1 MTIRSWRATF
11 FAFFGL
17 ALLLAGVPLVARE
30 QQVGFQRIAER
41 HGLTQG
47 GIHCMLQDRLGF
59 MWFGTAEGLVR
70 FDGYRFKVYR
80 HDKTDPHAISGNTV
94 YALHE
99 DEDGMLWLGTAGGGL
114 CRFDPGLEQATTFR
128 REGGVAESGL
138 TVVGLLP
145 TGDGE
150 FWLATWGDGLQRFNP
165 QTGGAAIYRHH
176 PDQPNSLP
184 GNSLHTLLRDSRG
197 RLWVGGKSGLAL
209 FRPETND
216 FQRFVHDPQSADSLS
231 HNNVKHLVEDRRGN
245 LWIATYGGGLN
256 RLNPDSG
263 KVEQV
268 YRRRPDD
275 PHGLTEDKIWVI
287 CPDGYDRFWL
297 GSGNG
302 GLHYFDAAKGTMLRY
317 RHRAGDADSVSDDN
331 ILSLMVDRT
340 GNLWVGGYGG
350 GIDLLT
356 AASRRF
362 SRYAHR
368 PDNPNSLINDNVTAL
383 VQDPFGDLWIGTRA
397 GLSRYRDSRQTY
409 THFRHRAA
417 DRLSLSSDEVTC
429 LTAGA
434 TGVVWVG
441 TRDAGLNRFNRA
453 EGTFTRFPASEQG
466 LSHAYVRTLF
476 EDQLGNFW
484 VGTWGGGLNRFDRKT
499 GRATVYRSRE
509 GDSSSLSF
517 DEVSTVLE
525 DREGR
530 LWVGTFQGLN
540 HMDRKTGRF
549 HRISHDPERLDS
561 LSHNRVV
568 ALLED
573 SQSRLWVGTPGGL
586 NRLRQYDPD
595 FPERA
600 SWQTS
605 AYADGMMSIDVRAM
619 LEDEAGFLWVA
630 TNKGLSKLDPETMT
644 WRHWRPLDGAQPRG
658 YNVAAAARKLSGEL
672 CFGGFGGVSG
682 FLPGDLVDDPY
693 APEIVLT
700 DLLILNQSV
709 KPRVV
714 QPGSPLNVPLR
725 QTEHLDFGYRDRVIS
740 FEFAALHY
748 GNPSQNRY
756 RYQLEG
762 FDKDWVEVGADKRFV
777 TYTELDPGRYT
788 LRVSAANPDGKWT
801 DRPRVVALRMRP
813 PPWRSWWAYA
823 LYFLV
828 FGVLVYAYL
837 RVQRGKLAYERGRV
851 QHLQQVDLMKN
862 QVLATTADQ
871 LRAPLDGMIG
881 LAESFS
887 DSLRRRQI
895 EAPLDQLV
903 LIAQSGRRL
912 RQLVDDILDYTRLA
926 ANTFQ
931 LYPRRVQL
939 PAVAR
944 MVVTLLEAGAR
955 DKGLVLHQQVP
966 ETLPDAAADEYRL
979 QQILFNLI
987 GNAVNHTQQ
996 GSITLSAEVQGAWLR
1011 VSVTDTGVGL
1021 APEQSETMRRALA
1034 SEEMLRLPGAG
1045 LGLAVA
1051 HALVRRH
1058 GGKLCLASSPGRGS
1072 TFSFTLPCA
1081 DASTPTRAA
1090 EPEARAALGLPL
1102 PLHEGDTLAGVRA
1115 VTADE
1120 ATAFLSA
1127 GQFTILIVDD
1137 EQVNRQVL
1145 VNHLSNRDYQTL
1157 EAGDGA
1163 EALALLER
1171 HHEIDLVLLDVVL
1184 PQQSGFEVC
1193 RQIRARR
1200 VLQDL
1205 PVIFLTAKNQV
1216 DDLVE
1221 GFKAGGNDYITKPI
1235 VKNELLSRVKTHL
1248 QLLDVARS
1256 LERQLADQTKQAA
1269 ENKALVTD
1277 LCAELAAFERLLK
1290 VINRQDVMAR
1300 VLQMVLAQGVELFE
1314 GAAQGALLLPTPTR
1328 DRFGFVAALG
1338 RDLTELRDH
1347 STAAA
1352 DVCHWLTEDVETL
1365 AAGVYW
1371 KRHFNLLH
1379 DPGLFGAQALPKS
1392 MMVLELK
1399 PGESLEGYLLF
1410 ENTEDAEAFAGVD
1423 PAQATRF
1430 RELVMAA
1437 VAKCALVAR
1446 LQSSHDELAQTRR
1459 QLVLQDKKASLGSL
1473 AAGMA
1478 DEIQNPLNFINNF
1491 AGLTL
1496 DLVTALSEQLEARE
1510 GEALSG
1516 DLLAGLRED
1525 LHDLRENA
1533 VVIEKHGRRADSIV
1547 SSMSALS
1554 RTSGARRHEANL
1566 NKFIDEY
1573 VSLTYQSLRTRDPG
1587 LVIQF
1592 ERDFDESVGK
1602 VGLVP
1607 QSLSRVF
1614 INLTDNA
1621 AESIAEKR
1629 GLIGEGFVGEIRLQ
1643 TRNLAEGIEI
1653 RFRDNGVGVPRDDFD
1668 RVFEPFFTTKSS
1680 EPGHVGLGLS
1690 MCRDIVVNEH
1700 GGTIK
1705 LSATKDI
1712 FAEVIITLPLR
1723 VSLSPRRRRFLRRL
1737 PSNARRRAVR
1747 RAWLVRRGFGN
1758 CGRHV
1763 MLG

>member
-11 FAFFGL
+11 FVFFGL
-17 ALLLAGVPLVARE
+17 ALLLAGFPLVARE

-41 HGLTQG
+41 HGLSQG

-80 HDKTDPHAISGNTV
+80 HDKTDLHAISGNTV
-94 YALHE
+94 YALYE
-99 DEDGMLWLGTAGGGL
+99 DGDGMLWLGTSGGGL
-114 CRFDPGLEQATTFR
+114 CRFDPGLEQATAFR
-128 REGGVAESGL
+128 ADGGTAQSGL
-138 TVVGLLP
+138 TVAALLP
-145 TGDGE
+145 AGEGE

-165 QTGGAAIYRHH
+165 KTGRSAIYRHH

-209 FRPETND
+209 YRPETND
-216 FQRFVHDPQSADSLS
+216 FARFVASPEVADSLS
-231 HNNVKHLVEDRRGN
+231 HNNVKHLVENRHGN

-256 RLNPDSG
+256 LFNPDSG

-275 PHGLTEDKIWVI
+275 PHGLAEDKIWAI

-297 GSGNG
+297 GTGNG

-317 RHRAGDADSVSDDN
+317 GHRAGDADSVSDN
-331 ILSLMVDRT
+331 NVLSLLVDRT

-397 GLSRYRDSRQTY
+397 GLSRYRDSRQNY
-409 THFRHRAA
+409 THFRYRPE
-417 DRLSLSSDEVTC
+417 DRRGLSSDEVTC

-453 EGTFTRFPASEQG
+453 EGTFTRYPAGEQG
-466 LSHAYVRTLF
+466 LSHNYVRTMF

-499 GRATVYRSRE
+499 GRATVYRTRE
-509 GDSSSLSF
+509 GDSLSLSF
-517 DEVSTVLE
+517 DEVSAVLE

-561 LSHNRVV
+561 LSHNSVV

-586 NRLRQYDPD
+586 NRLRFYDPD
-595 FPERA
+595 FPERT
-600 SWQTS
+600 SWQTM

-630 TNKGLSKLDPETMT
+630 TNKGLSKLDPETMA
-644 WRHWRPLDGAQPRG
+644 WRHWRPVDGAQPRG
-658 YNVAAAARKLSGEL
+658 YNMAAAVRKLSGEL
-672 CFGGFGGVSG
+672 CFGGFGGVTG

-709 KPRVV
+709 KPRAV
-714 QPGSPLNVPLR
+714 QSGSPLKVPLR
-725 QTEHLDFGYRDRVIS
+725 QTEDLAFGYRDRVIS

-762 FDKDWVEVGADKRFV
+762 FDQNWVEVGADKRFV

-801 DRPRVVALRMRP
+801 NRPRVVNLRMRP
-813 PPWRSWWAYA
+813 PPWRAWWAYA

-828 FGVLVYAYL
+828 FGALVYAYL
-837 RVQRGKLAYERGRV
+837 RIQRGKLAYERGRV
-851 QHLQQVDLMKN
+851 KHLQQVDLMKN
-862 QVLATTADQ
+862 QVLATTAHQ

-887 DSLRRRQI
+887 DSLRLRQTD
-895 EAPLDQLV
+895 APLDQLV

-931 LYPRRVQL
+931 LYPHRVQL
-939 PAVAR
+939 PAVAQ
-944 MVVTLLEAGAR
+944 MVLRLLEAGAR
-955 DKGLVLHQQVP
+955 DKGLVLQQQMP
-966 ETLPDAAADEYRL
+966 DTLPDAAADEFRL

-987 GNAVNHTQQ
+987 GNAVNHTPQ

-1021 APEQSETMRRALA
+1021 SPEQCETMRQAFAR
-1034 SEEMLRLPGAG
+1034 EEMLRCPGAG

-1058 GGKLCLASSPGRGS
+1058 GGKLWLESSPGRGS

-1081 DASTPTRAA
+1081 DSTTPTRAV
-1090 EPEARAALGLPL
+1090 EPEQRAALGLPL

-1157 EAGDGA
+1157 EAGDGV

-1171 HHEIDLVLLDVVL
+1171 HTEIDLVLLDVVL
-1184 PQQSGFEVC
+1184 PKQSGFELC

-1205 PVIFLTAKNQV
+1205 PIIFLTAKNQI

-1256 LERQLADQTKQAA
+1256 LERQLADQTKQAI
-1269 ENKALVTD
+1269 ENKNLAAD

-1290 VINRQDVMAR
+1290 VMNRQDVLVR
-1300 VLQMVLAQGVELFE
+1300 VIQVFLAQGVAFY
-1314 GAAQGALLLPTPTR
+1314 QGAEQGAVLMR
-1328 DRFGFVAALG
+1328 SADRERFAFVATLG
-1338 RDLTELRDH
+1338 RDLSELREH
-1347 STAAA
+1347 TTAAA
-1352 DVCHWLTEDVETL
+1352 DVRHWFTDDVETL
-1365 AAGVYW
+1365 ASGIYW

-1379 DPGLFGAQALPKS
+1379 DPGLFGGQPLPKA
-1392 MMVLELK
+1392 MMIFELNL
-1399 PGESLEGYLLF
+1399 GEMLEGYLLF
-1410 ENTEDAEAFAGVD
+1410 ENHQNAEAFADVD
-1423 PAQATRF
+1423 PAHATRF
-1430 RELVMAA
+1430 CELVTAA
-1437 VAKCALVAR
+1437 VAKCDLVAR

-1496 DLVTALSEQLEARE
+1496 DLANTLTDQLEAGQ
-1510 GEALSG
+1510 GEVLAG

-1525 LHDLRENA
+1525 LDDLRENA
-1533 VVIEKHGRRADSIV
+1533 AVIEKHGRRADSIV
-1547 SSMSALS
+1547 GSMTALS
-1554 RTSGARRHEANL
+1554 RTSGGRRYEANL

-1573 VSLTYQSLRTRDPG
+1573 VALTYQSLRTRDPA

-1592 ERDFDESVGK
+1592 EHDFDETVGK
-1602 VGLVP
+1602 IGVVP

-1614 INLTDNA
+1614 INLTHNA

-1629 GLIGEGFVGEIRLQ
+1629 ELIGEGFEGEIRLQ
-1643 TRNLAEGIEI
+1643 TSNLAEGIEI
-1653 RFRDNGVGVPRDDFD
+1653 RLRDNGIGVPRDDFE
-1668 RVFEPFFTTKSS
+1668 RIFEPFYTTKSG
-1680 EPGHVGLGLS
+1680 EPGHVGLGLAL
-1690 MCRDIVVNEH
+1690 CRDIVVNEH

-1705 LSATKDI
+1705 VVSTKDI
-1712 FAEVIITLPLR
+1712 FAEVIITLPR
-1723 VSLSPRRRRFLRRL
+1723 V
-1737 PSNARRRAVR
+1737 AVSEDVPVS
-1747 RAWLVRRGFGN
+1747 ASAPV
-1758 CGRHV
+1758 
-1763 MLG
+1763 